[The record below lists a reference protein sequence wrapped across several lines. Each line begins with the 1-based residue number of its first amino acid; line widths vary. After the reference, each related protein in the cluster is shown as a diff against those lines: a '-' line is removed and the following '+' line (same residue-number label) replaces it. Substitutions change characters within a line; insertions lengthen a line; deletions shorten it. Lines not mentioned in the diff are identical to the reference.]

1 MAFIELRFK
10 LSAVYS
16 RFKLEL
22 SSIRSTEVYSQA
34 CFYDR
39 P

>member
-1 MAFIELRFK
+1 MAFIEFRLK

-22 SSIRSTEVYSQA
+22 SSIRSTAV
-34 CFYDR
+34 FLMFL
-39 P
+39 